1 MISKQTKYAWAIT
14 AVALVTSFVL
24 LRRRSS
30 NPPSLINTDYD
41 MSTNQKLP
49 RGYRNNNP
57 LNIRFNAGNAWKG
70 KVLPNT
76 DKNNTFEQFINLAYG
91 YRAALSLLRTYIRK
105 YGCNTVAKLITR
117 WAPPTE
123 NNTNGYINHV
133 CEFVSDL
140 GTPITADTTLATTDR
155 DKLCKIAYAMSIV
168 ENGITPETKAAGLPN
183 MEIINEAWKL
193 L

>member
-1 MISKQTKYAWAIT
+1 
-14 AVALVTSFVL
+14 
-24 LRRRSS
+24 
-30 NPPSLINTDYD
+30 
-41 MSTNQKLP
+41 MSTNQNLP

-57 LNIRFNAGNAWKG
+57 LNIRFNAVNAWKG

-105 YGCNTVAKLITR
+105 YKCDTVAKIITK

-123 NNTNGYINHV
+123 NNTQGYINNV
-133 CEFVSDL
+133 CNIVHTNFGVQL
-140 GTPITADTTLATTDR
+140 TPDTTLATSDR
-155 DKLCKIAYAMSIV
+155 ATLCEMAYAMSII
-168 ENGITPETKAAGLPN
+168 ENGNTAETKAAGLPN
-183 MEIINEAWKL
+183 INIINEAWKL

>member
-1 MISKQTKYAWAIT
+1 
-14 AVALVTSFVL
+14 
-24 LRRRSS
+24 
-30 NPPSLINTDYD
+30 
-41 MSTNQKLP
+41 MSTNQNLP

-105 YGCNTVAKLITR
+105 YKCDTVAKIITK

-123 NNTNGYINHV
+123 NNTQGYINNV
-133 CEFVSDL
+133 CNIVHTNFGVQL
-140 GTPITADTTLATTDR
+140 TPDTTLATTDR
-155 DKLCKIAYAMSIV
+155 EKLCEMAYAMSII
-168 ENGITPETKAAGLPN
+168 ENGNTAETKAAGLPN
-183 MEIINEAWKL
+183 INIINEAWGL